1 MSENV
6 LTRMFAEIE
15 DARLDVHKAMEMAH
29 KGRGEALD
37 ANCLPMAKLLK
48 EIEYLLKNVLEE

>member
-6 LTRMFAEIE
+6 LTRIFAEID
-15 DARLDVHKAMEMAH
+15 DARVKVHKAMEMAH
-29 KGRGEALD
+29 SGRGEALD

-48 EIEYLLKNVLEE
+48 EIAYLLKNVLEE

>member
-6 LTRMFAEIE
+6 LTRIFAEIE
-15 DARLDVHKAMEMAH
+15 DARLDVHKAMEMARG
-29 KGRGEALD
+29 GRGEALD